1 MKYGNHGPQKD
12 HRAIKW
18 QDVSLLVQ
26 QLEREY
32 GGHVSVLLDCEGT
45 RGASG
50 ALWVRVL
57 AYRGW
62 DTQNERP
69 IDSIA
74 RSWPTHSAATMAGL
88 VFVMLHQLDHALDAR
103 HRSESEDVPF

>member
-1 MKYGNHGPQKD
+1 MRHGNHGPQKD

-18 QDVSLLVQ
+18 IDVSATIQ
-26 QLEREY
+26 ALEKEY
-32 GGHVSVLLDCEGT
+32 GGHVEVLIDCEGV

-50 ALWVRVL
+50 MLWVRAI

-62 DTQNERP
+62 DTRAERP
-69 IDSIA
+69 IDTIA
-74 RSWPTHSAATMAGL
+74 RSWPTASAATMAGL

-103 HRSESEDVPF
+103 NRSESEDVPF